1 MTQRYDTYKDSGV
14 QWLGEIPGHWE
25 TLRAKH
31 MFNKEQ
37 RPVEEGDEIVTCFR
51 DGEVTL
57 RKNRRTTGYTEATDQ
72 RCSDR
77 TNKSML
83 SYGHIKNRTII
94 VDWLVKK
101 DKRAIELEN
110 ENTNVKPIP
119 GSWNTVF
126 NREVEQL
133 FIILV

>member
-14 QWLGEIPGHWE
+14 QWLGEIPGHKGIQ
-25 TLRAKH
+25 A
-31 MFNKEQ
+31 
-37 RPVEEGDEIVTCFR
+37 
-51 DGEVTL
+51 
-57 RKNRRTTGYTEATDQ
+57 ATHQ
-72 RCSDR
+72 RCSNR

-94 VDWLVKK
+94 VDWLVKE
-101 DKRAIELEN
+101 DKRAIELDN